1 MSEGFTS
8 GSPARRRGCIY
19 FSPLRE
25 GLSFIELLQQIAGNL
40 QLVAFGAE
48 LLRFAGSFLHA
59 ISRVGD
65 PRGIDW

>member
-1 MSEGFTS
+1 MTIS
-8 GSPARRRGCIY
+8 RRDNRLAVVAIFI

-48 LLRFAGSFLHA
+48 LLRFVGSFLRA
-59 ISRVGD
+59 ISLE
-65 PRGIDW
+65 

>member
-1 MSEGFTS
+1 VKVS
-8 GSPARRRGCIY
+8 RRDNRLAVAAVFI

-59 ISRVGD
+59 ISLE
-65 PRGIDW
+65 

>member
-1 MSEGFTS
+1 MTIS
-8 GSPARRRGCIY
+8 RRDNRLAVVVIIY

-48 LLRFAGSFLHA
+48 LLRFAGSFLLA
-59 ISRVGD
+59 ISLE
-65 PRGIDW
+65 